1 MSSFRFEQH
10 GSVGKL
16 ILVGDA
22 DSASGAEFPSS
33 LRAAVHEAQA
43 SDIRVLH
50 LTSHSGNFAV
60 ADDLGVIGE
69 HGSRFLETFAAD
81 IFASFRMIE
90 ELPFPTVASVEGLAL
105 GGGFEMLLAFDFL
118 VATESA
124 VFLFPE
130 VSGGQFPLAGGVQR
144 LASRVGSA
152 RATRLVLLSEPI
164 TGKAAVELGIA
175 THSAPD
181 GQLEEVAGELVQH
194 LATGPT
200 LSYGK
205 ASTLIRAWS
214 SGGVSAADVITTQL
228 VKGILDTKDGAEG
241 MAIAVAAVRKHQPV
255 PKIEFSG
262 Q

>member
-1 MSSFRFEQH
+1 MSSFRFDQH
-10 GSVGKL
+10 GPIGKL

-22 DSASGAEFPSS
+22 DSPPGADFPSS
-33 LRAAVHEAQA
+33 LRAAVHAAQE

-50 LTSHSGNFAV
+50 LTSESGNFAV

-69 HGSRFLETFAAD
+69 HGSKFLEAFAAD

-90 ELPFPTVASVEGLAL
+90 ELPFPTVASVGGMAL

-118 VATESA
+118 VVTDSA
-124 VFLFPE
+124 VLLFPE
-130 VSGGQFPLAGGVQR
+130 VSAGQFPLAGGVQR
-144 LASRVGSA
+144 LANRIGSA

-164 TGKAAVELGIA
+164 AGKTAVDLGIA
-175 THSAPD
+175 THAAAD
-181 GQLEEVAGELVQH
+181 GELEKVADGLVEH

-205 ASTLIRAWS
+205 ASALIRTWS
-214 SGGVSAADVITTQL
+214 SGGVTAADAITTQL
-228 VKGILDTKDGAEG
+228 AKGILDTKDGAEG

-262 Q
+262 R